1 MSRWNALWPITI
13 HGMARRF
20 LAPQARSGNGHG
32 YYDRPQRPISQAI
45 ADDEATVERV
55 ASFTSLCDEPEA
67 PSRDWV
73 DAQAELAAEYNR
85 QRLVAEH
92 FAAREIRAGV
102 SIENRIKDAQRRA
115 KARRIQ
121 IYADLHAIRRQVVRG
136 KIEDAIRMLEGV
148 EARLDGVSDVQAA

>member
-1 MSRWNALWPITI
+1 MP
-13 HGMARRF
+13 RRF
-20 LAPQARSGNGHG
+20 LAPQARAGNGHG

-102 SIENRIKDAQRRA
+102 SIENRIKDAERRA
-115 KARRIQ
+115 RKRRV
-121 IYADLHAIRRQVVRG
+121 HVNREVHVIRQQVERG
-136 KIEDAIRMLEGV
+136 KMTSALVKLEAL
-148 EARLDGVSDVQAA
+148 EALLDGVAHELAA

>member
-1 MSRWNALWPITI
+1 M
-13 HGMARRF
+13 GRRF
-20 LAPQARSGNGHG
+20 LAPQARAGNGHG

-102 SIENRIKDAQRRA
+102 SIENRIKDAERRA
-115 KARRIQ
+115 RKRRV
-121 IYADLHAIRRQVVRG
+121 HVNREVHVIRQQVERG
-136 KIEDAIRMLEGV
+136 KMTSALVKLEAL
-148 EARLDGVSDVQAA
+148 EALLDGVAHELAA